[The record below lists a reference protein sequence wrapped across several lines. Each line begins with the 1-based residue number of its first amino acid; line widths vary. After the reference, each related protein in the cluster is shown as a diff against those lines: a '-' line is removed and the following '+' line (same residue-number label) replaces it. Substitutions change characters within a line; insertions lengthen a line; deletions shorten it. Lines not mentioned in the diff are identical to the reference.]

1 MITYH
6 VCWSFGPG
14 KKSQQEDRGIGGSDS
29 LVNRIMVTSPDDNHV
44 IITMP
49 TADSTRPASY
59 VTRSSQNSSN
69 EDPHAAPSD
78 SAYSADAL
86 PPSQASQPQSGA
98 GQHDSS
104 TEQWQQ
110 QQQQVARSSRSHAD
124 MGRQHLQK
132 QPGQKQPK
140 NESASEH
147 SPERSSD
154 PAERQASLQTAS
166 ATRLSASIHQY
177 NNSEFGH
184 SPELGEDLMQNQ
196 QFDALQEQLHG
207 LVQASQG
214 INESLLHVHQQLESL
229 KSK

>member
-1 MITYH
+1 
-6 VCWSFGPG
+6 
-14 KKSQQEDRGIGGSDS
+14 
-29 LVNRIMVTSPDDNHV
+29 MVTSPDDNHV

-59 VTRSSQNSSN
+59 VTGNSQNSSN
-69 EDPHAAPSD
+69 EDAHAAPSD
-78 SAYSADAL
+78 SAYSADVL
-86 PPSQASQPQSGA
+86 PPLQASQAQSGA

-110 QQQQVARSSRSHAD
+110 QQQQVARSSRSHAE
-124 MGRQHLQK
+124 MGTQRLQE

-147 SPERSSD
+147 SPERSPD

-166 ATRLSASIHQY
+166 ATRLSASIHQSKD
-177 NNSEFGH
+177 SEFGH
-184 SPELGEDLMQNQ
+184 NPELGGEDLMRNQ

>member
-1 MITYH
+1 M
-6 VCWSFGPG
+6 
-14 KKSQQEDRGIGGSDS
+14 QQEDRGIGASDS

-49 TADSTRPASY
+49 TADGTRPASY
-59 VTRSSQNSSN
+59 VSRNSQNSSN
-69 EDPHAAPSD
+69 EDAHAAPSD
-78 SAYSADAL
+78 SAYSADAM
-86 PPSQASQPQSGA
+86 PPSHVSQPQFGA
-98 GQHDSS
+98 GHDSS
-104 TEQWQQ
+104 PEQWQQ
-110 QQQQVARSSRSHAD
+110 QQQQVACCSRSYAD
-124 MGRQHLQK
+124 MGRQRLQK

-147 SPERSSD
+147 LPESSSD

-166 ATRLSASIHQY
+166 ATRLSASINQS

-184 SPELGEDLMQNQ
+184 SPELGGEDLMRNQ

-214 INESLLHVHQQLESL
+214 VNESLLHVHQQLESL